1 MLRLVCKAQEQPRE
15 RVREMAEELCIS
27 PRTAELLLSRGITDC
42 DEAANFLNPSESAL
56 ENAYLLKDM
65 DKAVSR
71 IRKAIDLGEKIV
83 VFGDYDA
90 AIHFGH
96 RIKRSA
102 LLSDIDRL
110 AAYFKSAGL
119 RRGDV
124 YTVFLPTCVQSFVA
138 FYALNKI
145 GVIAN
150 IVHPLTPPELLKE
163 TMDAVG
169 SKGVMLMD
177 LLAKPYVDMLNF
189 HNVPCVV
196 CSNSDYVSPAA
207 HPAFRGYELFA
218 AHASSGIKNALSYR
232 AAIHRCPP
240 SDGVHNNGS
249 DIAVYLHGGGT
260 TGKSKTIKLSSKA
273 LNELAYKTGK
283 VEHHNTP
290 GVECSMIVLPLFHA
304 FGLGVSMHF
313 SMCEGFCCIPVARFK
328 PRKANELMRE
338 YKISFIVGVPNM
350 YKKMF
355 EQKNFEG
362 KHLRNLELLFSG
374 GDIVTEQFLDM
385 FNSTIAKWGGKGRLF
400 RGYGLTEVSSV
411 CCANTYAD
419 FKRNSVGKPF
429 YGMRVEIWDKD
440 KKRLPANTV
449 GEIAVSGSTLMEGYL
464 NEPTSGVYTDDSGVR
479 WVLTGDLGYIDEDGF
494 LFFTGRKKRLIII
507 SGYNV
512 YPGQIE
518 NILDAHEY
526 VQMSCVIGVPDP
538 YKMQKVK
545 AFVKLAAGVPATEDT
560 RQALLAYCRKNVAK
574 YAMPYDIEFKEDMP
588 KTLVGKVAY
597 RELEEEELARI
608 KAQEE

>member
-1 MLRLVCKAQEQPRE
+1 MIPTESYNCYEYFKNN
-15 RVREMAEELCIS
+15 
-27 PRTAELLLSRGITDC
+27 TA
-42 DEAANFLNPSESAL
+42 A
-56 ENAYLLKDM
+56 
-65 DKAVSR
+65 
-71 IRKAIDLGEKIV
+71 
-83 VFGDYDA
+83 FGDYDA

-232 AAIHRCPP
+232 AVIHRCPP

-290 GVECSMIVLPLFHA
+290 GIECSMIVLPLFHA

-338 YKISFIVGVPNM
+338 YKVSFIVGVPNM

-440 KKRLPANTV
+440 KNACP
-449 GEIAVSGSTLMEGYL
+449 
-464 NEPTSGVYTDDSGVR
+464 
-479 WVLTGDLGYIDEDGF
+479 
-494 LFFTGRKKRLIII
+494 
-507 SGYNV
+507 
-512 YPGQIE
+512 QIP
-518 NILDAHEY
+518 
-526 VQMSCVIGVPDP
+526 S
-538 YKMQKVK
+538 
-545 AFVKLAAGVPATEDT
+545 
-560 RQALLAYCRKNVAK
+560 
-574 YAMPYDIEFKEDMP
+574 
-588 KTLVGKVAY
+588 
-597 RELEEEELARI
+597 AR
-608 KAQEE
+608 

>member
-1 MLRLVCKAQEQPRE
+1 MIPTESYNCYEYFKNN
-15 RVREMAEELCIS
+15 
-27 PRTAELLLSRGITDC
+27 TA
-42 DEAANFLNPSESAL
+42 A
-56 ENAYLLKDM
+56 
-65 DKAVSR
+65 
-71 IRKAIDLGEKIV
+71 
-83 VFGDYDA
+83 FGDYDA

-110 AAYFKSAGL
+110 AA
-119 RRGDV
+119 
-124 YTVFLPTCVQSFVA
+124 PTCAQSFVA

-512 YPGQIE
+512 YPSDIE
-518 NILDAHEY
+518 EKVIGVAGITEACAVQGYIEAKPIVKLYVALDSEPENKKKKIEEINEFCSENLPRFSRPTKIIILDAL
-526 VQMSCVIGVPDP
+526 PR
-538 YKMQKVK
+538 
-545 AFVKLAAGVPATEDT
+545 T
-560 RQALLAYCRKNVAK
+560 R
-574 YAMPYDIEFKEDMP
+574 M
-588 KTLVGKVAY
+588 GKVDFMKLCDPAPTEKR
-597 RELEEEELARI
+597 RERE
-608 KAQEE
+608 KAEKQEAKQ

>member
-1 MLRLVCKAQEQPRE
+1 MLEFRLC
-15 RVREMAEELCIS
+15 S
-27 PRTAELLLSRGITDC
+27 
-42 DEAANFLNPSESAL
+42 
-56 ENAYLLKDM
+56 Y
-65 DKAVSR
+65 
-71 IRKAIDLGEKIV
+71 
-83 VFGDYDA
+83 
-90 AIHFGH
+90 
-96 RIKRSA
+96 
-102 LLSDIDRL
+102 
-110 AAYFKSAGL
+110 
-119 RRGDV
+119 
-124 YTVFLPTCVQSFVA
+124 
-138 FYALNKI
+138 
-145 GVIAN
+145 
-150 IVHPLTPPELLKE
+150 
-163 TMDAVG
+163 
-169 SKGVMLMD
+169 
-177 LLAKPYVDMLNF
+177 YV
-189 HNVPCVV
+189 P
-196 CSNSDYVSPAA
+196 PAA

-429 YGMRVEIWDKD
+429 YDMRVEIWDKD

-512 YPGQIE
+512 YPSDIE
-518 NILDAHEY
+518 EKVIGVAGITEACAVQGYIEAKPIVKLYVALDSEPENKKKKIEEINEFCSENLPRFSRPTKIIILDAL
-526 VQMSCVIGVPDP
+526 PR
-538 YKMQKVK
+538 
-545 AFVKLAAGVPATEDT
+545 T
-560 RQALLAYCRKNVAK
+560 R
-574 YAMPYDIEFKEDMP
+574 M
-588 KTLVGKVAY
+588 GKVDFMKLCDPAPTEKR
-597 RELEEEELARI
+597 RERE
-608 KAQEE
+608 KAEKQEAKQ

>member
-1 MLRLVCKAQEQPRE
+1 MIPTESYNCYEYFKNN
-15 RVREMAEELCIS
+15 
-27 PRTAELLLSRGITDC
+27 TA
-42 DEAANFLNPSESAL
+42 A
-56 ENAYLLKDM
+56 
-65 DKAVSR
+65 
-71 IRKAIDLGEKIV
+71 
-83 VFGDYDA
+83 FGDYDA

-232 AAIHRCPP
+232 AVIHRCPP

-374 GDIVTEQFLDM
+374 GEQFLDM

-429 YGMRVEIWDKD
+429 YDMRVEIWDKD

-512 YPGQIE
+512 YPSDIE
-518 NILDAHEY
+518 EKVIGVAGITEACAVQGYIEAKPIVKLYVALDSEPENKKKKIEEINEFCSENLPRFSRPTKIIILDAL
-526 VQMSCVIGVPDP
+526 PR
-538 YKMQKVK
+538 
-545 AFVKLAAGVPATEDT
+545 T
-560 RQALLAYCRKNVAK
+560 R
-574 YAMPYDIEFKEDMP
+574 M
-588 KTLVGKVAY
+588 GKVDFMKLCDPAPTEKR
-597 RELEEEELARI
+597 RERE
-608 KAQEE
+608 KAEKQEAKQ

>member
-1 MLRLVCKAQEQPRE
+1 MIKTESYNCYEYFKNN
-15 RVREMAEELCIS
+15 
-27 PRTAELLLSRGITDC
+27 TA
-42 DEAANFLNPSESAL
+42 A
-56 ENAYLLKDM
+56 
-65 DKAVSR
+65 
-71 IRKAIDLGEKIV
+71 
-83 VFGDYDA
+83 FGDYDA

-163 TMDAVG
+163 TMDEVG

-189 HNVPCVV
+189 HNVPCVI
-196 CSNSDYVSPAA
+196 CSNSDYVSPATQ
-207 HPAFRGYELFA
+207 PAFRAYELFA
-218 AHASSGIKNALSYR
+218 AHASTGIKNALGYR
-232 AAIHRCPP
+232 TVLRRYPP
-240 SDGVHNNGS
+240 SDGVKNNGA
-249 DIAVYLHGGGT
+249 DVAVYLHGGGT

-273 LNELAYKTGK
+273 LNELAYKTGQI
-283 VEHHNTP
+283 EHHNTP

-313 SMCEGFCCIPVARFK
+313 SMCEGFCCIPVPRFK
-328 PRKANELMRE
+328 PRRANVLMRE
-338 YKISFIVGVPNM
+338 YKVSFIVGVPNM
-350 YKKMF
+350 YKKML

-374 GDIVTEQFLDM
+374 GDIVTEQFLDR
-385 FNSTIAKWGGKGRLF
+385 FNSTVAKWGGTGRLF

-411 CCANTYAD
+411 CCANTYAE

-429 YGMRVEIWDKD
+429 YGMRIEIWDKD
-440 KKRLPANTV
+440 NNRLPANTV

-464 NEPTSGVYTDDSGVR
+464 NEPTSGIYTDDSGVR

-512 YPGQIE
+512 YPSDIE
-518 NILDAHEY
+518 EKVMGVAGITEACAVQGYIEEKPIVKLYVVLDSEPENKRKKVDEISTYCNDNLPRFSRPTKIVILDAMPRT
-526 VQMSCVIGVPDP
+526 QM
-538 YKMQKVK
+538 
-545 AFVKLAAGVPATEDT
+545 
-560 RQALLAYCRKNVAK
+560 
-574 YAMPYDIEFKEDMP
+574 
-588 KTLVGKVAY
+588 GKVDFMKLCDPAPTERR
-597 RELEEEELARI
+597 RERERDE
-608 KAQEE
+608 KQETKQ